1 MPPPET
7 EMPAGCRHRD
17 YLANR
22 VGIEG
27 TGRCGVDVAA
37 ANHASPMVAAGPT
50 PPVALSAAN
59 SGYFFRV
66 TLTFEP
72 AGRTAFGSRDCLITV
87 PLLPF
92 LALLRVVLPSLQPAA
107 ASRRLAK
114 PTGSAFSEGLAAE
127 GDTLPSVVAADAGEQ
142 ATRRARTDRR
152 RRIARR

>member
-1 MPPPET
+1 
-7 EMPAGCRHRD
+7 MPAGCRHRD

-27 TGRCGVDVAA
+27 TGRCGVGVAA

-72 AGRTAFGSRDCLITV
+72 AGRTAFG
-87 PLLPF
+87 
-92 LALLRVVLPSLQPAA
+92 
-107 ASRRLAK
+107 
-114 PTGSAFSEGLAAE
+114 
-127 GDTLPSVVAADAGEQ
+127 
-142 ATRRARTDRR
+142 
-152 RRIARR
+152 